1 MIKEEKQVDKKPLVG
16 ISILVVVLFILG
28 SLSNVVGYQSAKST
42 VNNSP
47 LFQTRTQR
55 AINQQKNTLSSQ
67 YIGMEK
73 QNLINFP
80 MRDNGTE
87 QLRKA
92 IDIINKMDEKTF
104 HRFSVKMK
112 NLLSQQ
118 EKTKNID
125 VNEIEQALHQLRK
138 NSEVFQSQTAFDSK
152 IQTLFDPPTV
162 CWIPGCILG
171 GLLILLMLIF
181 IIVFIPTELVQCYFP
196 SIDVCQ

>member
-1 MIKEEKQVDKKPLVG
+1 MDKKPLVG
-16 ISILVVVLFILG
+16 VSILAVVLFVLS
-28 SLSNVVGYQSAKST
+28 SLSNVVGYQSVKST
-42 VNNSP
+42 FNDSP

-55 AINQQKNTLSSQ
+55 AINQQQNTLSSQ

-73 QNLINFP
+73 QNLIHFP
-80 MRDNGTE
+80 IRDNGTE

-118 EKTKNID
+118 EKTKKID

-138 NSEVFQSQTAFDSK
+138 NSEVFQSQTDFNSR

-171 GLLILLMLIF
+171 SLLILLMLIF